1 MNTYSKDSSR
11 GTYVYRAA
19 VKKFDNLDATYKVG
33 LFTTGKDE
41 NKTTSFEI
49 RKFVNSSLTANTD
62 WTAES
67 KEVVSS
73 ILGSDVEIP
82 FFDTG
87 KMLMKLNLV
96 VEF

>member
-41 NKTTSFEI
+41 NKTTSF
-49 RKFVNSSLTANTD
+49 
-62 WTAES
+62 
-67 KEVVSS
+67 
-73 ILGSDVEIP
+73 
-82 FFDTG
+82 
-87 KMLMKLNLV
+87 
-96 VEF
+96 